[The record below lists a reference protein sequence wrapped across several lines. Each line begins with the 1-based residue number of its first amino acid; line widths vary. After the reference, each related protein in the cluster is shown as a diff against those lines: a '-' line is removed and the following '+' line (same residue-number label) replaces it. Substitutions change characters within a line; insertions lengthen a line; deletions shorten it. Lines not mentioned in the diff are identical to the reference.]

1 MRADNS
7 IGSEPAQ
14 LVLVSVGSSR
24 RQLKLNAE
32 RLRSAAMRSPDAEI
46 AHKEIT
52 DMNRVPLAFSCIAV
66 AVFAGCATESGITT
80 ASPPVVAAPV
90 QQPYVVNPNGTVSQ
104 QAGSTG
110 MLVIAPSATPL
121 RPGMGRIE
129 SIQAVSAAAGGKPSN
144 SNRVVVKMDD
154 GSTQYFD
161 TQAAGLAIGDRIEVT
176 KNGTMRH
183 PA

>member
-1 MRADNS
+1 M
-7 IGSEPAQ
+7 
-14 LVLVSVGSSR
+14 
-24 RQLKLNAE
+24 K
-32 RLRSAAMRSPDAEI
+32 RLPF
-46 AHKEIT
+46 
-52 DMNRVPLAFSCIAV
+52 VFSCIAV
-66 AVFAGCATESGITT
+66 AAFAGCATESGITT
-80 ASPPVVAAPV
+80 AAPPVVTAPV
-90 QQPYVVNPNGTVSQ
+90 QRPVVVNPNGTVSQ
-104 QAGSTG
+104 QAGPAGTI
-110 MLVIAPSATPL
+110 VIAPSATPL

-144 SNRVVVKMDD
+144 STRVAVKMDD

>member
-1 MRADNS
+1 
-7 IGSEPAQ
+7 
-14 LVLVSVGSSR
+14 
-24 RQLKLNAE
+24 
-32 RLRSAAMRSPDAEI
+32 MRSPDAEI

-52 DMNRVPLAFSCIAV
+52 DMNRLPLAFSCIAV

-90 QQPYVVNPNGTVSQ
+90 QQPYVVNPNGTVLQ
-104 QAGSTG
+104 QAGPAG
-110 MLVIAPSATPL
+110 MFVIAPSATPL

-129 SIQAVSAAAGGKPSN
+129 SIQAVSAASGGKPSN

-161 TQAAGLAIGDRIEVT
+161 TQAAGLAIGDRIEIT